1 MNNALKY
8 KTSYNFKFLYV
19 SGNDSEWVDIVEPE
33 IRQILELEKKSKSG
47 KPRQLGEKMTGVSN
61 GSLATSTPA
70 HIAQAHHGKGAQSGK
85 NGEQVDLMGDITA
98 SPILPHHRLM
108 SGSPTQSPKVPKK
121 FDLTAYKYV
130 KQLVNFITDFLLHFV

>member
-1 MNNALKY
+1 ML
-8 KTSYNFKFLYV
+8 FL

-47 KPRQLGEKMTGVSN
+47 KPRLPGDKMTGVPN

-70 HIAQAHHGKGAQSGK
+70 HIAQVHHGKGTQSGK

-98 SPILPHHRLM
+98 SPILPHHHRLM

-130 KQLVNFITDFLLHFV
+130 QQFSFNVTN